1 MEKEKHSLF
10 NWISKILRIEIFP
23 LRATAKFFGQNYRVT
38 PQRLV
43 PSCPE
48 FDNTLFEK
56 TRDLILFLD
65 DIIPVQQYLSTLYTS
80 KLIVGSYIINMSG
93 TDAEDSRSSN
103 EETETASQQPVRH
116 ECEMPS
122 TCLNMGSKIYY
133 VKLPNFLSID
143 TREYDPEHYE
153 DEIYDD
159 EVLDNEGGARL
170 KLKVENT
177 IRWRK
182 VNDEVQSNA
191 RVVEW
196 SDGTMSLYLGSEVFD
211 VNEKSI
217 GECSHL
223 FCRQGLRQGL
233 QGLATF
239 NSKLSI
245 RPYSTESLTHRK
257 LTLSL
262 ADRSQ
267 KTQKIR
273 MLNNPGQ
280 DPEVRLSELSKREDD
295 KMKATLRRESKQ
307 RRIQERSQMSG
318 PSASYL
324 EPDYDEEDEDGAIS
338 LSAIKRGAMAR
349 ATIDDSDD
357 ASGDG
362 ENEYSDDSDPEFGKI
377 QRRSERKKKQVVEAS
392 DEE

>member
-1 MEKEKHSLF
+1 MSA
-10 NWISKILRIEIFP
+10 S
-23 LRATAKFFGQNYRVT
+23 Q
-38 PQRLV
+38 
-43 PSCPE
+43 
-48 FDNTLFEK
+48 D
-56 TRDLILFLD
+56 D
-65 DIIPVQQYLSTLYTS
+65 DIEDEIEDEQEDDIREEDVSDDESDKSQAPSQPP
-80 KLIVGSYIINMSG
+80 II
-93 TDAEDSRSSN
+93 
-103 EETETASQQPVRH
+103 RH

-122 TCLNMGSKIYY
+122 TCPNLGSKIHY

-143 TREYDPEHYE
+143 TRQYDPESYE
-153 DEIYDD
+153 DEIDDD
-159 EVLDNEGGARL
+159 ELLDNEGRARL

-182 VNDEVQSNA
+182 VQNSEGKEEVQSNA
-191 RVVEW
+191 RIVEW

-223 FCRQGLRQGL
+223 FIRQGLRQGL
-233 QGLATF
+233 QGLAIF

-307 RRIQERSQMSG
+307 RRIQERSQVRG

-324 EPDYDEEDEDGAIS
+324 EPDYDDEEEDGVIS

-349 ATIDDSDD
+349 ATLADSDESSQAD
-357 ASGDG
+357 
-362 ENEYSDDSDPEFGKI
+362 EEEYSDDSDPEFGKI
-377 QRRSERKKKQVVEAS
+377 QRKSERKKKVVVEAS

>member
-1 MEKEKHSLF
+1 M
-10 NWISKILRIEIFP
+10 
-23 LRATAKFFGQNYRVT
+23 
-38 PQRLV
+38 
-43 PSCPE
+43 
-48 FDNTLFEK
+48 D
-56 TRDLILFLD
+56 
-65 DIIPVQQYLSTLYTS
+65 
-80 KLIVGSYIINMSG
+80 
-93 TDAEDSRSSN
+93 
-103 EETETASQQPVRH
+103 VRH

-122 TCLNMGSKIYY
+122 INPNLGSVMHY

-143 TREYDPEHYE
+143 TKEYEPSTYE
-153 DEIYDD
+153 DEIDDD
-159 EVLDNEGGARL
+159 ELLDNEGRARL

-182 VNDEVQSNA
+182 VKNSEGEEDVQSNA
-191 RVVEW
+191 RIVEW
-196 SDGTMSLYLGSEVFD
+196 SDGTMSLYLGAEVFD
-211 VNEKSI
+211 LKEKSI
-217 GECSHL
+217 GESSHL
-223 FCRQGLRQGL
+223 YIRQGLRQGL
-233 QGLATF
+233 QGLALF

-245 RPYSTESLTHRK
+245 RPCSTESLTHRK

-267 KTQKIR
+267 KTHKIR

-307 RRIQERSQMSG
+307 RRIQERSQTRG

-349 ATIDDSDD
+349 ATLDDSDESSD
-357 ASGDG
+357 VDD
-362 ENEYSDDSDPEFGKI
+362 NEYSDDSDPEFGKI
-377 QRRSERKKKQVVEAS
+377 QRKSERKKMQVVEGS